1 MPEVVVVGAGIVGL
15 STGFHLLK
23 AGVRDVVVVERR
35 YVGAGASG
43 KSGAIIRTH
52 YANEHETRLAV
63 EGLDFFRNFK
73 DRVGVECRFTEHG
86 YLVFADPE
94 ARADLDANLAIQRS
108 FGIDARIIDADEL
121 REIDS
126 SASVEDGAI
135 VGYEPTAGAVDGMEA
150 CNALATALLREGVR
164 ILQETEVTA
173 IRHAN
178 GRVTGVAT
186 TAGDIDTSRIVIAPG
201 GWAHGLLRPLGF
213 DLPMIPA
220 TSRIA
225 IFRWPHDRDK
235 RHPVAVDHRHGLWIR
250 PMFGEHTLLGAE
262 RGVRRAERGVRR
274 EVDDPDHLDE
284 TIDQE
289 YVEICRDQLA
299 LRYPVMRHAVG
310 RGGWTGLVM
319 RSDDSRP
326 IIGPFDGYEGLV
338 GLVGDS
344 GTSFK
349 TAPAVGRAL
358 AQLVTTGTSDFDL
371 SPFHHGRFAGGGR
384 WVDPTDTSSTGS
396 ISR

>member
-1 MPEVVVVGAGIVGL
+1 MAEVVVVGAGIVGL
-15 STGFHLLK
+15 STAFHLAKL
-23 AGVRDVVVVERR
+23 GVRDIVIVERR
-35 YVGAGASG
+35 HIGAGASG

-52 YANEHETRLAV
+52 YSNEPETRLAL
-63 EGLDFFRNFK
+63 EGLRFFESFEEH
-73 DRVGVECRFTEHG
+73 VGVPCRFDRIG
-86 YLVFADPE
+86 WLAFVSPE
-94 ARADLDANLAIQRS
+94 ARDDLEQNLAIQRS
-108 FGIDARIIDADEL
+108 LGIPARLVSPDEL
-121 REIDS
+121 RDID
-126 SASVEDGAI
+126 ASVSVDDGA
-135 VGYEPTAGAVDGMEA
+135 VTGYDPTAGVVDGMAA
-150 CNALATALLREGVR
+150 CNAFATALLRSGVSIR
-164 ILQETEVTA
+164 LGVTVNA
-173 IRHAN
+173 IQYDR

-186 TAGDIDTSRIVIAPG
+186 TTGDIPTDRIVIAPG

-213 DLPMIPA
+213 DLPMVPA

-225 IFRWPHDRDK
+225 IFRWPHDRDR

-262 RGVRRAERGVRR
+262 RGVRR
-274 EVDDPDHLDE
+274 EVEDPDHLDE

-289 YVEICRDQLA
+289 YVEICREQLA

-384 WVDPTDTSSTGS
+384 WVDPTDTSSSGS

>member
-15 STGFHLLK
+15 STAFHLVQ
-23 AGVRDVVVVERR
+23 AGVRDVVVVEREH
-35 YVGAGASG
+35 VGAGASG

-52 YANEHETRLAV
+52 YSNEHETRLAV
-63 EGLDFFRNFK
+63 EGHAFFRTFK
-73 DRVGVECRFTEHG
+73 ERVGVDCRFTEHG
-86 YLVFADPE
+86 YLIFADPE
-94 ARADLDANLAIQRS
+94 ARDALEANLAIQRA
-108 FGIDARIIDADEL
+108 FGIPARMIDAGEL

-150 CNALATALLREGVR
+150 CNAFATALLREGVEIR
-164 ILQETEVTA
+164 LGTTVTA
-173 IRHAN
+173 IRHDA
-178 GRVTGVAT
+178 GRVTGVT
-186 TAGDIDTSRIVIAPG
+186 TRAGDITADRVVIAPG

-225 IFRWPHDRDK
+225 IFRWPYDRDK
-235 RHPVAVDHRHGLWIR
+235 RHPVAIDHRHGLWIR
-250 PMFGEHTLLGAE
+250 PIFGEHTLLGAE
-262 RGVRRAERGVRR
+262 AGVRR
-274 EVDDPDHLDE
+274 EVEDPDHLDE
-284 TIDQE
+284 TIDQP
-289 YVEICRDQLA
+289 YVEQCRRLLA
-299 LRYPVMRHAVG
+299 RRYPVMARAIG

-319 RSDDSRP
+319 RSVDSRP

-344 GTSFK
+344 GTCFK
-349 TAPAVGRAL
+349 TAPAIGRAL
-358 AQLVTTGTSDFDL
+358 AQLITSGTSDVDL
-371 SPFHHGRFAGGGR
+371 TPFHHSRFEAGGR
-384 WVDPTDTSSTGS
+384 WVDPTEIAPAAS

>member
-1 MPEVVVVGAGIVGL
+1 VPEVVVVGAGIVGL
-15 STGFHLLK
+15 STAWHLAQK
-23 AGVRDVVVVERR
+23 GVRDIVVLERR
-35 YVGAGASG
+35 FVGAGASG

-63 EGLDFFRNFK
+63 EGLDFFRHFEE
-73 DRVGVECRFTEHG
+73 RVGVACRFNQHG

-94 ARADLDANLAIQRS
+94 ARDSLEANLAIQRS

-121 REIDS
+121 REIDG
-126 SASVEDGAI
+126 SASVEDGAV

-150 CNALATALLREGVR
+150 CNAFTTALLREGVEIR
-164 ILQETEVTA
+164 LDTEVTA
-173 IRHAN
+173 IRHAA
-178 GRVTGVAT
+178 GRVTGVT
-186 TAGDIDTSRIVIAPG
+186 TAAGSLDADHVVIAPG

-213 DLPMIPA
+213 DLPMVPA

-235 RHPVAVDHRHGLWIR
+235 RHPVAIDHRYGLWIR
-250 PMFGEHTLLGAE
+250 PIFGEHTLLGAE
-262 RGVRRAERGVRR
+262 VGVRRGV
-274 EVDDPDHLDE
+274 EDPDRLDE
-284 TIDQE
+284 TIDQD
-289 YVEICRDQLA
+289 YVELCRAQLTR
-299 LRYPVMRHAVG
+299 RYPVMRNAVG

-319 RSDDSRP
+319 RSVDSRP

-344 GTSFK
+344 GSCFK
-349 TAPAVGRAL
+349 TAPAIGRAL
-358 AQLVTTGTSDFDL
+358 AELITTGTSEVDL
-371 SPFHHGRFAGGGR
+371 APFHHSRFDGGGR
-384 WVDPTDTSSTGS
+384 WVDATETAPGGS